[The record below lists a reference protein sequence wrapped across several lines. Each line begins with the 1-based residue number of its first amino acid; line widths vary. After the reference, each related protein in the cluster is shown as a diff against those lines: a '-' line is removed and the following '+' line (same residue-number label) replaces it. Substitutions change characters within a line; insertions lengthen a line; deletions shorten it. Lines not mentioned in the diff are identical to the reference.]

1 MSSFFYAGPLVE
13 ETHQSLWKDPCLR
26 VFQSRLLSHICLY
39 FLAVN
44 QANFL
49 LMKGASQNFW
59 TTASSLPFPL
69 LLKSVLKS
77 NSWPYSGFSLKE
89 ALEGHSAAFL
99 RGDIQQKAFPRIY
112 G

>member
-26 VFQSRLLSHICLY
+26 VFQSRLLSHIGLY

-44 QANFL
+44 QAIFL
-49 LMKGASQNFW
+49 LMKGARQNFW
-59 TTASSLPFPL
+59 TTGGSLLFPL
-69 LLKSVLKS
+69 LLISVLKS

-89 ALEGHSAAFL
+89 ALEGHSVAFL
-99 RGDIQQKAFPRIY
+99 GEDIQQKAFPRIY